1 MQSDGHCKV
10 AVNAVIYCSLLKGF
24 AREKKLDRAWAVY
37 QEMKELELEMSTV
50 ACNTVLDACARIGR
64 MERVPGIWADMRAH
78 GIKPNL
84 ITFSTTMKGHC
95 QAGDIQTALNLM
107 EEMQHE
113 TDLKP
118 DEIMYNSILDG
129 CAQHSLV
136 DEGLRLLNEMQ
147 SKGVNPS
154 NFTLSVLVKLL
165 SRARKP
171 LDQSFNLVRDLSHK
185 YGFKPNVHVYTN
197 LIQACT
203 SSRQLPRAIET
214 LETMVSEH
222 VQPDSRTYTILVRA
236 CVSQNKMEQA
246 AAVLRSAL
254 GLPGALPAL
263 ASAPRAICWNL
274 DNSLVNETLVS
285 LATRGFAQTLAS
297 PLLADLNLC
306 KQKIRVDASTRR
318 QVTSADGSSDRVA
331 NAPWR
336 KM

>member
-1 MQSDGHCKV
+1 M
-10 AVNAVIYCSLLKGF
+10 
-24 AREKKLDRAWAVY
+24 RPMRAWAVY

-50 ACNTVLDACARIGR
+50 SCNTVLDACARTGR

-84 ITFSTTMKGHC
+84 ITYSTTMKGHC

-171 LDQSFNLVRDLSHK
+171 LDQSFDLVRNLSQK
-185 YGFKPNVHVYTN
+185 YKFKPNVHVYTN
-197 LIQACT
+197 LLQACT

-214 LETMVSEH
+214 LETMVSEQ
-222 VQPDSRTYTILVRA
+222 VQPDSRTYMILVRA

-246 AAVLRSAL
+246 AVLLRSAL
-254 GLPGALPAL
+254 GLPGALPGL
-263 ASAPRAICWNL
+263 ASNQWATCLNIDHA
-274 DNSLVNETLVS
+274 LVNETLVS
-285 LATRGFAQTLAS
+285 LATHGFTESLAS
-297 PLLADLNLC
+297 PLLTDLESC
-306 KQKIRVDASTRR
+306 KQKIRVNASTRR
-318 QVTSADGSSDRVA
+318 QVTSS
-331 NAPWR
+331 
-336 KM
+336 

>member
-1 MQSDGHCKV
+1 MK
-10 AVNAVIYCSLLKGF
+10 A
-24 AREKKLDRAWAVY
+24 LD
-37 QEMKELELEMSTV
+37 LEMSTV
-50 ACNTVLDACARIGR
+50 ACNTLVDACARSGR
-64 MERVPGIWADMRAH
+64 MERVPEILADMRAH
-78 GIKPNL
+78 NVQPNL
-84 ITFSTTMKGHC
+84 ITYSTTMKGHC
-95 QAGDIQTALNLM
+95 QAGDIQTALDLM

-171 LDQSFNLVRDLSHK
+171 LDQSFNLVGDLSHK

-197 LIQACT
+197 LIQACI

-214 LETMVSEH
+214 LETMVSEQ
-222 VQPDSRTYTILVRA
+222 VQPDSRTYSILVRA

-254 GLPGALPAL
+254 GLPGALPTL
-263 ASAPRAICWNL
+263 ASARAI
-274 DNSLVNETLVS
+274 
-285 LATRGFAQTLAS
+285 
-297 PLLADLNLC
+297 
-306 KQKIRVDASTRR
+306 
-318 QVTSADGSSDRVA
+318 
-331 NAPWR
+331 
-336 KM
+336 